1 MTQRL
6 ASIVL
11 ALGLLGSCALGSEHR
26 ANNPH
31 GSGSCVH
38 HRSGWMVYEFGN
50 VTVSSHCFGRR
61 SGGRL

>member
-11 ALGLLGSCALGSEHR
+11 ALGLLSSCALGSEHR

-50 VTVSSHCFGRR
+50 VTVSSYCFGRR

>member
-11 ALGLLGSCALGSEHR
+11 ALGLLSSCALGAEHR

-31 GSGSCVH
+31 GSESCVH

-50 VTVSSHCFGRR
+50 VTVSSYCFGRR
-61 SGGRL
+61 SGGSL